1 MKRSAITLVALAAL
15 AMTSSA
21 CNTVKGLGR
30 DIESVGRTGEEVI
43 SHAPTTTAEDAQAAR

>member
-1 MKRSAITLVALAAL
+1 MKRSALTLVALGAM
-15 AMTSSA
+15 AMTITA

-43 SHAPTTTAEDAQAAR
+43 SHAPTTSEQDAQAAR

>member
-1 MKRSAITLVALAAL
+1 MNKFVAAL
-15 AMTSSA
+15 VLACVAFGATA

-43 SHAPTTTAEDAQAAR
+43 NGK